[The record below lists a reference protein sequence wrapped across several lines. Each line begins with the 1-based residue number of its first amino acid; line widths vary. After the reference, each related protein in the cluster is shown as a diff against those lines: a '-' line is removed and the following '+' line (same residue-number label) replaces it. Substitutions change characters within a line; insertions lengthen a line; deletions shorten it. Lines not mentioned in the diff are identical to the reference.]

1 VFSLSVFTS
10 GSGSVLFGGAW
21 PAGAGGLSFY
31 VQYAIADGAAPLGAS
46 LSNYLRADV
55 P

>member
-1 VFSLSVFTS
+1 MRAGDWITCAGQIPL
-10 GSGSVLFGGAW
+10 GGPW
-21 PAGAGGLSFY
+21 VPGASNLTFY
-31 VQYAIADGAAPLGAS
+31 VQYAIADGAAPVGVA